1 MDDLFKATDM
11 SHLECIVRT
20 ILVLFRDENGSIV
33 VESTDAIPSFV
44 EGVQDSY
51 NCQQL
56 SVSPLSPFFKTLI
69 EQLFD
74 VASRNVNEEDVVNSS
89 FAAVGSLCKSAPPNC
104 KELVGEIPNTVVSF
118 HSSFVASSLS
128 SRGTVCD
135 TNIANM
141 VESIEMCI
149 DRLDSAITPSSQRIL
164 DFTNDVLERGFG
176 PLSQE
181 ASIRLISSLSGPCPS
196 VIEPV
201 FFQRLLNFFLN
212 NLLQADEFDLFE
224 CTADSLGTIS
234 RNIRRES
241 FNKAL
246 RPVMETI
253 NKVITNKD
261 CCTLNHLRVVIILLA
276 DLSLS
281 QGPYFLP
288 FVPALLDLARAA
300 AQSRIDPSDLD
311 MCDDLAD
318 VQTAVLLL
326 FNKLYESEGFDN
338 IRQFGES
345 HILPTLVT

>member
-1 MDDLFKATDM
+1 MSLLLELHRDSIVKIIEPHIRQNIVVMAGADSWRQRNAVVLALFAVFSVKDLLDLEVGEFSIVNAVLENVKDKGHDVVCFNVIRVLDVLLSNYMDDLFKATDM
-11 SHLECIVRT
+11 SHLECLVRAT
-20 ILVLFRDENGSIV
+20 LVLFRDENGSIV

-234 RNIRRES
+234 RNI
-241 FNKAL
+241 
-246 RPVMETI
+246 
-253 NKVITNKD
+253 
-261 CCTLNHLRVVIILLA
+261 
-276 DLSLS
+276 
-281 QGPYFLP
+281 
-288 FVPALLDLARAA
+288 
-300 AQSRIDPSDLD
+300 
-311 MCDDLAD
+311 
-318 VQTAVLLL
+318 
-326 FNKLYESEGFDN
+326 
-338 IRQFGES
+338 
-345 HILPTLVT
+345 

>member
-1 MDDLFKATDM
+1 M
-11 SHLECIVRT
+11 
-20 ILVLFRDENGSIV
+20 
-33 VESTDAIPSFV
+33 
-44 EGVQDSY
+44 
-51 NCQQL
+51 
-56 SVSPLSPFFKTLI
+56 
-69 EQLFD
+69 
-74 VASRNVNEEDVVNSS
+74 
-89 FAAVGSLCKSAPPNC
+89 
-104 KELVGEIPNTVVSF
+104 
-118 HSSFVASSLS
+118 
-128 SRGTVCD
+128 CD

-181 ASIRLISSLSGPCPS
+181 ASICLISSLSGPCPS

-234 RNIRRES
+234 RNIGRES

-276 DLSLS
+276 DLSIS
-281 QGPYFLP
+281 QCPCFLP